1 MSLSMATQKTNTS
14 NNLIEDKQCAADD
27 VGTNREYLV
36 KLKTKTESRQKGE
49 NA

>member
-1 MSLSMATQKTNTS
+1 MATQKTNTS

-36 KLKTKTESRQKGE
+36 KLKIKTESRQKGE